1 MVKNKDD
8 FEHKIKYLEM
18 VQNIIDRMGRN
29 SFAIKN
35 WFVVALSGILTLMFS
50 QGKTDVLWAGIC
62 LSVFL
67 WGLDAYYLNL
77 ERKYRIKYSDALI
90 EKCALFDMDIS
101 KIKTDTPIL
110 KLMFSKSVS
119 LYWVGIIILLISA
132 YAETIKH
139 MYNCL
144 IICM

>member
-50 QGKTDVLWAGIC
+50 QGKTNVLWAGIC
-62 LSVFL
+62 LSAFL

-77 ERKYRIKYSDALI
+77 ERKYRSKYSDALTGTSS
-90 EKCALFDMDIS
+90 LFDMDIS
-101 KIKTDTPIL
+101 KIKKNTPIL
-110 KLMFSKSVS
+110 KLMFSKSLS
-119 LYWVGIIILLISA
+119 LYWVGIIILFMSA

>member
-50 QGKTDVLWAGIC
+50 QGKTNVLWAGIC
-62 LSVFL
+62 LSAFL
-67 WGLDAYYLNL
+67 WVLDAYYLNL
-77 ERKYRIKYSDALI
+77 ERKYRSKYSDALTGTSP
-90 EKCALFDMDIS
+90 LFDMDIS
-101 KIKTDTPIL
+101 KIKKNTPIL
-110 KLMFSKSVS
+110 KLMFSKSLS
-119 LYWVGIIILLISA
+119 LYWVGIIILFMSV

>member
-50 QGKTDVLWAGIC
+50 QGKMDVLWAGIC

-77 ERKYRIKYSDALI
+77 ERKYRIK
-90 EKCALFDMDIS
+90 
-101 KIKTDTPIL
+101 
-110 KLMFSKSVS
+110 
-119 LYWVGIIILLISA
+119 
-132 YAETIKH
+132 
-139 MYNCL
+139 
-144 IICM
+144 